1 MTNSFRTLA
10 VAILVMTAVLF
21 ATPAAQAQ
29 SQKTF
34 PTPEEAVK
42 AAVAAAKTDNKTE
55 LIAIFGPEA
64 EEILSSGDPVAD
76 RQQRQVVL
84 AAFKQGWRVEN
95 RKGGGKEVIVGDE
108 DWPFPIPLVKE
119 TAGWRFD
126 TVAGKEEVLAR
137 RIGRNELSVIGICR
151 TYGDGQKVYAS
162 AGHDGKPA
170 GIYAQK
176 IRSEEGKQDGLY
188 WAAKPGEPLSPLGD
202 LAAQAAEEGYKAD
215 PSKTGP
221 QPFHGYYFRI
231 LTAQGAAASGGAKS
245 YVVNDDMT
253 GGYALVTWPAEYGN
267 SGIMTFIVNHDGIV
281 YQKDLGEETA
291 KTASAM
297 KEYNPDKTWKKVK

>member
-1 MTNSFRTLA
+1 MNNSFRTLA
-10 VAILVMTAVLF
+10 VATVAITAMFLVT
-21 ATPAAQAQ
+21 TAAQAQ

-34 PTPEEAVK
+34 ATPEEAVK
-42 AAVAAAKTDNKTE
+42 AAVAAAKADNKPE

-84 AAFKQGWRVEN
+84 AAFTQGWRVEN

-126 TVAGKEEVLAR
+126 TAAGKEEVLAR

-170 GIYAQK
+170 GTYAQK
-176 IRSEEGKQDGLY
+176 IRSEAGKQDGLY
-188 WAAKPGEPLSPLGD
+188 WATKPGEPLSPLGE
-202 LAAQAAEEGYKAD
+202 LAAEAAEEGYKAD

-231 LTAQGAAASGGAKS
+231 LTAQGAAAPGGAKS
-245 YVVNDDMT
+245 YVVNGDMT
-253 GGYALVTWPAEYGN
+253 GGYALVAWPAEYAN
-267 SGIMTFIVNHDGIV
+267 SGIMTFTVNHDGIL

-291 KTASAM
+291 KMAGAM